1 MSKKSVQFDDSLYRK
16 RIKTLIKKWKLDE
29 KTFVRD
35 QGILLQKNIGTFVPP
50 YKVFPGKSKKF
61 GNKDDQMAGLLAIE
75 YDLLNLFFVP
85 DSYRT
90 IDWAKYYF
98 PTGQIYKGDK
108 VIGAGVIQS
117 VGEMKR
123 IHNANRKRNGR
134 TRSLRGFQK
143 MWCSKEM
150 FDVYKFIV
158 QRDVGVAKASIA
170 KGVLMLDPATR
181 GIPAWVKKQIGK
193 ATGSGRMVKVKNS
206 WNAVF
211 TANAYGLQH
220 VSSGSLR
227 RIEQGRMKAMESRL
241 KFLGKKNAKESGFKA
256 G

>member
-1 MSKKSVQFDDSLYRK
+1 ML
-16 RIKTLIKKWKLDE
+16 KTY
-29 KTFVRD
+29 T
-35 QGILLQKNIGTFVPP
+35 
-50 YKVFPGKSKKF
+50 
-61 GNKDDQMAGLLAIE
+61 
-75 YDLLNLFFVP
+75 
-85 DSYRT
+85 
-90 IDWAKYYF
+90 
-98 PTGQIYKGDK
+98 
-108 VIGAGVIQS
+108 
-117 VGEMKR
+117 
-123 IHNANRKRNGR
+123 
-134 TRSLRGFQK
+134 
-143 MWCSKEM
+143 
-150 FDVYKFIV
+150 FIV

-220 VSSGSLR
+220 VSIGSLR
-227 RIEQGRMKAMESRL
+227 RIEKGRMKAMESRL

>member
-1 MSKKSVQFDDSLYRK
+1 
-16 RIKTLIKKWKLDE
+16 
-29 KTFVRD
+29 
-35 QGILLQKNIGTFVPP
+35 
-50 YKVFPGKSKKF
+50 
-61 GNKDDQMAGLLAIE
+61 
-75 YDLLNLFFVP
+75 
-85 DSYRT
+85 
-90 IDWAKYYF
+90 
-98 PTGQIYKGDK
+98 
-108 VIGAGVIQS
+108 
-117 VGEMKR
+117 
-123 IHNANRKRNGR
+123 
-134 TRSLRGFQK
+134 